1 MTASALIL
9 VIAAAFLHAIWNL
22 ITKKVNGGL
31 PFFWLISVFS
41 AVLYLPFVL
50 FQLHKEH
57 ITFTY
62 VMLGFSLISAVL
74 HLLYFIV
81 LQVGY
86 RKADL
91 SVVYPVARGAG
102 PLFSVIGAV
111 LLFKER
117 PGIMA
122 VAGILMIVA
131 GVIVMTGFKI
141 KRDTAVLKG
150 LNYGLLTGAFIAAY
164 TLWDRTA
171 IVENHISVI
180 FITFASIVL
189 PLVLLIPVVIP
200 KHATVKL
207 ELKQHWKQLLAI
219 SVFQPLSYLLV
230 LIAMKTTPVTYVAPV
245 RELSIV
251 FGVFFGINLLKE
263 KDSVK
268 RFVAAGI
275 ILAGI
280 VMLAFG

>member
-9 VIAAAFLHAIWNL
+9 VITAALLHAIWNL
-22 ITKKVNGGL
+22 ITKQVNGGL

-41 AVLYLPFVL
+41 AVLYLPVVL
-50 FQLHKEH
+50 FQLNKEH

-62 VMLGFSLISAVL
+62 VMLGFALVSAIL
-74 HLLYFIV
+74 HLLYFVV

-102 PLFSVIGAV
+102 PLFSVTGAV

-117 PGIMA
+117 PGILA
-122 VAGILMIVA
+122 VAGILLIVS

-141 KRDTAVLKG
+141 KKDTAVLKG
-150 LNYGLLTGAFIAAY
+150 LYYGLLTGAFIAAY

-171 IVENHISVI
+171 IVDNHISAL
-180 FITFASIVL
+180 FITFASIIL
-189 PLVLLIPVVIP
+189 PLVLLIPVVIR
-200 KHATVKL
+200 KQAEVKL
-207 ELKQHWKQLLAI
+207 EVKQHWKQVLAI
-219 SVFQPLSYLLV
+219 SIFQPLSYLLF

-251 FGVFFGINLLKE
+251 FGVFFGVNLLKE
-263 KDSVK
+263 KDSMK
-268 RFVAAGI
+268 RFIAAGI
-275 ILAGI
+275 ILGGI
-280 VMLAFG
+280 VLLAFG